1 MVDDVVNMKKRKH
14 MWTLGGRA
22 TTLWRLEV
30 DVNVVV
36 RMCSLQI
43 RKGQHLRYF
52 KYNIILLKM
61 TGDI

>member
-1 MVDDVVNMKKRKH
+1 M
-14 MWTLGGRA
+14 
-22 TTLWRLEV
+22 WRLEV